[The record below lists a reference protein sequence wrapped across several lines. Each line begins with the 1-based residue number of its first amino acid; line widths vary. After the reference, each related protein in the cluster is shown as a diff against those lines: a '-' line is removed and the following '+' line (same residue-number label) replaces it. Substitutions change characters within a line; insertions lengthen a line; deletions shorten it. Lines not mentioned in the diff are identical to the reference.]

1 MSESTPTLRDWPGP
15 RHAAATATRRDAAAR
30 QTERLL
36 SSASDDHS
44 ASAVVRERVVLLNLS
59 LADGIA
65 SRYVGR
71 GIERDDLLQ
80 VARVALVKAV
90 RRYRPGVGASF
101 TAYAAPTI
109 TGEIKRHFRDSGWMV
124 RPPRRLQELCAELNA
139 AQSGLEQGL
148 HRSPSTAELAL
159 AMGVDEAQVARAR
172 EAASG
177 FRAVSLDGLLVA
189 DSRPEVQTVDNPCA
203 EYDNAQWLAWG
214 VEELDAQ
221 DRAILRWRFVELLT
235 QAEIAQQ
242 LGVSQTQVS
251 RLLRAILDRLRER
264 LESSLAAA

>member
-1 MSESTPTLRDWPGP
+1 MSESAPTLRDWPEP
-15 RHAAATATRRDAAAR
+15 RHAATANCRDAVGR

-36 SSASDDHS
+36 RS
-44 ASAVVRERVVLLNLS
+44 ASAEHPASSAVLEQVVLLNLS

-71 GIERDDLLQ
+71 GIERDDLVQ
-80 VARVALVKAV
+80 VARLALVKAV
-90 RRYRPGVGASF
+90 RRYRPDLGVSF

-109 TGEIKRHFRDSGWMV
+109 TGEIKRHFRDSGWIV

-139 AQSGLEQGL
+139 AQTGLEQGL
-148 HRSPSTAELAL
+148 HRSPSTAELAC

-177 FRAVSLDGLLVA
+177 FRAVSLDALVA
-189 DSRPEVQTVDNPCA
+189 ADSSPGMQTADNPCS

-214 VEELDAQ
+214 VEDLDAR
-221 DRAILRWRFVELLT
+221 DRVILRLRFSELLT
-235 QAEIAQQ
+235 QAEIAQH
-242 LGVSQTQVS
+242 LGISQMQVS
-251 RLLRAILDRLRER
+251 RLLRAILDRLRTR